1 MKGRISLWQDDGDSI
16 CTAGEGEKRGG
27 EGVGIA
33 YVGTS
38 SYIYH
43 GSVKNWLSLIFFLRD
58 YWKRARR
65 NVRGA
70 ASFERTGVISA
81 IV

>member
-1 MKGRISLWQDDGDSI
+1 MMAILFVLRGKGKGV
-16 CTAGEGEKRGG
+16 GEGE
-27 EGVGIA
+27 GIA

-38 SYIYH
+38 SYIYR
-43 GSVKNWLSLIFFLRD
+43 GSVKIGSLVFFFLGD